1 MRGFELWHA
10 KRQTPLIRIATE
22 DPVDAKYPD
31 GRIAPVSRLAKI
43 FFDAIEGGGTTT
55 PGFAEGY
62 RVQQL
67 IDAARQSHQQGAWI
81 DIVSEAT
88 NEEMRA

>member
-1 MRGFELWHA
+1 MRKGLIVVFMGFVCIL
-10 KRQTPLIRIATE
+10 
-22 DPVDAKYPD
+22 
-31 GRIAPVSRLAKI
+31 